1 VGLRAGIMSIATLP
15 FIFLFSGRNNP
26 FIWATGWSYQT
37 FSIFHR
43 HAARVA
49 TLLAVTHGICFS
61 VLIKPVFAKKMQI
74 RWFQWGLTVRNV
86 LFR

>member
-1 VGLRAGIMSIATLP
+1 MCIATFP
-15 FIFLFSGRNNP
+15 FIFLFAGRNNP

-49 TLLAVTHGICFS
+49 TLLGITHSICFS
-61 VLIKPVFAKKMQI
+61 VRIGAGFDFFMKYTWAQY
-74 RWFQWGLTVRNV
+74 GLVVSSTF
-86 LFR
+86 LSPL